1 MQKGRAFVVGVL
13 VVAIAGAGVVLRCGR
28 GESTAAP
35 SAAPTS
41 VSNPADA
48 EAAAGALEQLESNP
62 AALLPAE
69 LEGELGDTVTQAVP
83 AGTQVAADPS
93 TWVPSTLGGGVI
105 EAVLDYPDGTSQRIA
120 VVMVPESDGWKVLQ
134 TIPLEE
140 AR

>member
-1 MQKGRAFVVGVL
+1 ML
-13 VVAIAGAGVVLRCGR
+13 VVAIAGAGVLWWWVHSA
-28 GESTAAP
+28 STAAP
-35 SAAPTS
+35 LATPT
-41 VSNPADA
+41 PATTYADA
-48 EAAAGALEQLESNP
+48 EAAAGALELLESNP

-69 LEGELGDTVTQAVP
+69 LEGELGDAVTQAVP
-83 AGTQVAADPS
+83 AGTQVAADAS
-93 TWVPSTLGGGVI
+93 TWVPSTVGGGVI